1 MSALKD
7 RDFLKVSDLTEN
19 ELMEILELALKVKR
33 TKFSKELEGRT
44 LGMLFAKTS
53 TRTRVSFEVAMTQL
67 GGHAINM
74 NWSETNF
81 EKGDVKDESKVLGLY
96 CDAVMT
102 RVLTHQ
108 QNIEIAKGC
117 EKPVINGMDNLH
129 HPCQALADLLTI
141 MEEKGKLEGLKIAWV
156 GDGTNVCNSLIQAS
170 DLLNIKMAVACPM
183 GYEPKIKGKAA
194 ILRDPVE
201 AARNADVLVTDTWI
215 SLGQEKEKETR
226 LKVFTAYQLNSNLL
240 RYAKEDSIVLHCLP
254 ATRGHEI
261 TSDVM
266 DSPQSRIFLE
276 AENRLH
282 TEKALLLKLIG

>member
-7 RDFLKVSDLTEN
+7 RDFLKVADLTKD
-19 ELMEILELALKVKR
+19 ELMDILDLALKVK
-33 TKFSKELEGRT
+33 KVKCSKELEGRT

-74 NWSETNF
+74 NWRETNF

-102 RVLTHQ
+102 RVFTHQ
-108 QNIEIAKGC
+108 QNIELAKGC
-117 EKPVINGMDNLH
+117 EKPLINGMDNLH

-141 MEEKGKLEGLKIAWV
+141 LEEKGKLEGLKIAWV

-170 DLLNIKMAVACPM
+170 NLLDIKMAVACPR
-183 GYEPKIKGKAA
+183 GYEPKIKGKAV
-194 ILRDPVE
+194 ILRDPRE

-215 SLGQEKEKETR
+215 SLGLEKEKETR

-254 ATRGHEI
+254 ATRGYEI

-266 DSPQSRIFLE
+266 DSPQSRIFTE